1 MPITDDGHWWE
12 LADESR
18 GGTPYYYHTK
28 TGETQWT
35 RPDGFVIP
43 LGIIQTTTS
52 LGRRLSQNT
61 LGRSSQVR
69 NSVLSDMSESRRASL
84 SRRSRSYG
92 DYEGRI
98 PEEDQVDLGDTEHH
112 RPMNGLMRRASN
124 EYVSFPPV
132 TKSALLSRINPT
144 PLSAIPASPDV
155 STAASSPTSLR
166 RRQGT
171 VSSESTTEN
180 QNESGGNSTPS
191 PRRPGG
197 VLGRSVTSPAAVTT
211 AQAQSLAGAAEEL
224 IASTAKEE
232 RKRSKGKERERSASP
247 SLSPSKSQR
256 VQFPSVSS
264 PIARALKDAAGAPPK
279 RGLPA
284 VPPVQEPV
292 PPPKDKGSRRQRRDT
307 EKSTASGVGGKEIS
321 HPVPDLGKCGSCLA
335 TESVPQRQDN
345 RGSKENGPSPD
356 PCRETDIA

>member
-12 LADESR
+12 LADEAR

-84 SRRSRSYG
+84 SRRSRSHG
-92 DYEGRI
+92 EYEGRI

-155 STAASSPTSLR
+155 STAASSPTSVR

-256 VQFPSVSS
+256 VQFPSASS
-264 PIARALKDAAGAPPK
+264 PIARALKDAAGAPR

-292 PPPKDKGSRRQRRDT
+292 PPPKEKGSRRQRRDT
-307 EKSTASGVGGKEIS
+307 EKSTASGVNGKEIS
-321 HPVPDLGKCGSCLA
+321 HPVPDLGKSASFLA
-335 TESVPQRQDN
+335 TESVPQLQDN

-356 PCRETDIA
+356 PCRETDIG